1 METGA
6 VTILGTLLLAGF
18 LAGRTASRI
27 GLPEVTGYIV
37 AGVLLN
43 PQISGI
49 VSSDFVS
56 GSELVTSLT
65 LAVITF
71 SVGAS
76 LYIPDIRKV
85 GKTIGLVALFEAETA
100 NLLIVLGM
108 AFMLPLLLPGSAP
121 FAIPLA
127 LLFGALGSPTDPS
140 ATLAVAHQYKCS
152 GPVSRTVLGVAALDD
167 GIGML
172 NYSVAASAAAV
183 ILAHS
188 SFSASSVLSP
198 LLRIALS
205 LAAGGVFGGFFAL
218 LERKKVATGDSAILA
233 FLLGTLYACYGAAEH
248 LNADPLLAVMT
259 MGFVVVNA
267 GEWCRS
273 IPEKASDRIE
283 EVVFILFF
291 TVSGMKLDFSVLES
305 SALIVLAFV
314 VLRAAGKFAGTAIGA
329 SIAKGPAA
337 VKKYTGFCLI
347 PQGGIVIG
355 LALVLHAQPEFS
367 PFADTL
373 VSVILGTVIVHE
385 LIGPLLSK
393 WALRKAGE
401 ISQGAPS

>member
-6 VTILGTLLLAGF
+6 VTILGTLLLTGF

-27 GLPEVTGYIV
+27 GLPEVTGYILV
-37 AGVLLN
+37 GVLLN
-43 PQISGI
+43 PQVSGI

-71 SVGAS
+71 SIGAS

-85 GKTIGLVALFEAETA
+85 GRTIGLVALFEAEMA
-100 NLLIVLGM
+100 NLFIALGM
-108 AFMLPLLLPGSAP
+108 VLLLPLLLPGSAP
-121 FAIPLA
+121 YAIPLA

-140 ATLAVAHQYKCS
+140 ATLAIAHQYRCS

-183 ILAHS
+183 LLAHS
-188 SFSASSVLSP
+188 SFSAASVLSP

-205 LAAGGVFGGFFAL
+205 LAVGGIFGGFFAL
-218 LERKKVATGDSAILA
+218 LEKRKVATGDSAILA
-233 FLLGTLYACYGAAEH
+233 LLLGTLYACYGAAEH

-267 GEWCRS
+267 GEWCRT
-273 IPEKASDRIE
+273 IPGKVSDRIE

-291 TVSGMKLDFSVLES
+291 TVSGMKLDFSVLET
-305 SALIVLAFV
+305 SALIVLAFA

-329 SIAKGPAA
+329 AMAKGPAK

-385 LIGPLLSK
+385 LAGPLLSK

-401 ISQGAPS
+401 IPQGAPS